1 MAVYWLSVPA
11 VLSVSITLHISENL
25 EKVSEPLRHTLL
37 TKSELFS
44 FNFRKFY
51 LSPAKNVEM
60 GSRH

>member
-1 MAVYWLSVPA
+1 MPIIIIIMSTHTIYDMY
-11 VLSVSITLHISENL
+11 N
-25 EKVSEPLRHTLL
+25 TLL
-37 TKSELFS
+37 TKSELFN